1 MVDDDD
7 NDDDGDNDGFW
18 LVVAFGA
25 GVIHEVAQNNRM
37 RVKST
42 NTRCLPARLLLYPVS
57 ALIKGEMPR
66 GRRGHFR
73 LVLIGWR
80 GIERLGLPKV
90 DTALSCNQRPDEF
103 LTTNKRM

>member
-1 MVDDDD
+1 
-7 NDDDGDNDGFW
+7 
-18 LVVAFGA
+18 
-25 GVIHEVAQNNRM
+25 
-37 RVKST
+37 
-42 NTRCLPARLLLYPVS
+42 
-57 ALIKGEMPR
+57 MPR

-73 LVLIGWR
+73 LVLIAWR